1 MKKTANKRLKLKAET
16 VAVLKDSLL
25 SAAVGGVTA
34 TCACGVPTDRTC
46 PLPSVRCPELTQDCT
61 AVCGTQTCN
70 VNCTIA

>member
-16 VAVLKDSLL
+16 VAVLQDVRLGN
-25 SAAVGGVTA
+25 VHGGLT
-34 TCACGVPTDRTC
+34 TIPTYRTC
-46 PLPSVRCPELTQDCT
+46 PPPRPSVEASCDCEPTQGCT